1 MWPGAGGESA
11 LLFLLVPRPVMG
23 LGLKALCRY
32 ILTTWLTAALAL
44 LTLDSATVASPA
56 GASLVVI
63 YLFIYF
69 CWCQFLG
76 RPRKR
81 GPAETCYVFT
91 CASRNE

>member
-1 MWPGAGGESA
+1 
-11 LLFLLVPRPVMG
+11 MG

-63 YLFIYF
+63 YLFIF
-69 CWCQFLG
+69 AGASFWAGLEKGAQQRL
-76 RPRKR
+76 
-81 GPAETCYVFT
+81 ATCSHVLLEPNN
-91 CASRNE
+91 SS